1 MTETEKMNK
10 KHLEDVE
17 RIKNFRLLDDDF
29 MTQCFSGDTA
39 GIELVLRIILEKPD
53 LKVVDVRTQ
62 VFVGNLLNRSVRL
75 DVVATD
81 SQNTTYDIEI
91 QREAKG
97 AGKKR
102 ARYNSSMLDAK
113 LLQKSE
119 DFDKLPESYVIF
131 ITETDVMGKG
141 KPLYHIGRYI
151 FDTAE
156 RFDDGSH
163 ILYVNGAYRA
173 ENEIGRLMED
183 FACTNPDNMHYAVL
197 AERVRYFKESK
208 EGVAVMCE
216 AMEKMWNDAVNEG
229 IKHGLK
235 EGRKEEANAVAKR
248 MIAAGLLSDEAIA
261 EYSGL
266 TLKEVKQLRTEQSA

>member
-1 MTETEKMNK
+1 
-10 KHLEDVE
+10 
-17 RIKNFRLLDDDF
+17 
-29 MTQCFSGDTA
+29 
-39 GIELVLRIILEKPD
+39 
-53 LKVVDVRTQ
+53 
-62 VFVGNLLNRSVRL
+62 
-75 DVVATD
+75 
-81 SQNTTYDIEI
+81 
-91 QREAKG
+91 
-97 AGKKR
+97 
-102 ARYNSSMLDAK
+102 
-113 LLQKSE
+113 
-119 DFDKLPESYVIF
+119 
-131 ITETDVMGKG
+131 MGKG

-183 FACTNPDNMHYAVL
+183 FACTSPDNMHYAVL

-216 AMEKMWNDAVNEG
+216 AMEKMWNDAVNKG
-229 IKHGLK
+229 IEYGRK
-235 EGRKEEANAVAKR
+235 EGRKEGRNEEANAVAKR
-248 MIAAGLLSDEAIA
+248 MIAAGLLPDEAIA